1 MLDDLRDYHL
11 EEGGQLIT
19 LALLLLKLVEK
30 AGECFRPTLVHLDHL
45 GLDVQ
50 QHVVNVVQV
59 LLRKGLEDKQA
70 ARIV

>member
-1 MLDDLRDYHL
+1 MLNDLRNDHL
-11 EEGGQLIT
+11 EQSGQFVT
-19 LALLLLKLVEK
+19 LTLLLLKLVEK

-59 LLRKGLEDKQA
+59 LLCKGLEDEQA